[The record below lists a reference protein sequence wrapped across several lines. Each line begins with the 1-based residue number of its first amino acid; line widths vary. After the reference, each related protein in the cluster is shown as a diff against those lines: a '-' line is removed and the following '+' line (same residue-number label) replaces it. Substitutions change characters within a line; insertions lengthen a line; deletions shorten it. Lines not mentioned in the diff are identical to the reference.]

1 MEFLKFYLFYIPILA
16 VFTIVI
22 IRYLNNKN
30 NDQRLKVLIYLAA
43 LALLLHIIKPF
54 FFPYNGIG
62 VENEPD
68 IFNRPAIFRKITFEN
83 VCAVSALLYL
93 PTLLFKNKYVLDYMA
108 IFGFIGGFLALL
120 WPAEVMMGQFDSIK
134 VNYEMGLFSFD
145 TIRFYLVHY
154 LLFLISF
161 LLLYYRI
168 HELDTK
174 RMFYLPVSVL
184 LLLTLLFVNEYVLF
198 KLGWL
203 DDIAKVTG
211 LTGNDGMDLFL
222 DVNKRNFS
230 FVFGIPDAFKDA
242 GFFID
247 ILVPGFMKDP
257 YIPVIWIT
265 IPVFVYAPLI
275 YMGFKAMFEKITFKM
290 DVLEEKEFEYT
301 K

>member
-211 LTGNDGMDLFL
+211 LTGNNGMDLFL

-275 YMGFKAMFEKITFKM
+275 YMGFKVMFEKITFKM